1 MEKTFEQELNERFNS
16 ELIKIMATPEYKEY
30 LKAGFNVQE
39 KMQGGVVDFKCDF
52 DPCTPNVAEY
62 TVEFETGYTKKHC
75 LKYKQ
80 LIKNEIVKQ
89 SPFNEK
95 SFIVDCGM
103 KYYKWGH
110 FWEWSFIIRQ

>member
-1 MEKTFEQELNERFNS
+1 MNFEQELNERFNS
-16 ELIKIMATPEYKEY
+16 ELKMAETYPEYKEY
-30 LKAGFNVQE
+30 LNAGFKAQE
-39 KMQGGVVDFKCDF
+39 AINSCLIIDIKCDF
-52 DPCTPNVAEY
+52 DPYTPNVVEY
-62 TVEFETGYTKKHC
+62 TVEFETDC

-103 KYYKWGH
+103 KYYRWGH
-110 FWEWSFIIRQ
+110 FWEWSFIISQ

>member
-1 MEKTFEQELNERFNS
+1 MNFEKELNERFNS
-16 ELIKIMATPEYKEY
+16 ELKMIETYPEYKEY
-30 LKAGFNVQE
+30 LNAGFNAQE
-39 KMQGGVVDFKCDF
+39 AINSCLIIDFKCDF
-52 DPCTPNVAEY
+52 DPYTPNVAEY
-62 TVEFETGYTKKHC
+62 TVEFETGYTKKSC

-110 FWEWSFIIRQ
+110 FWEWSFIIRK